1 MKSIT
6 LLLLILFSTYSKA
19 RTIANWTIYLNGKK
33 LKTFNTFGNNID
45 FKASQLKFGDKLSIQ
60 YFDDTRC
67 NDCNY
72 ELLIRNGYKGELVSK
87 KFKSETE
94 LVELDLTEVIKD
106 DLGSNPRIFFVFFS
120 EFRKGKLINH
130 GLRLFT
136 FTIS

>member
-1 MKSIT
+1 MKWIT

-19 RTIANWTIYLNGKK
+19 DTIPHWTIYLNGKK
-33 LKTFNTFGNNID
+33 IKTFNTLGNNID

-72 ELLIRNGYKGELVSK
+72 ELLIRNEYKGELVFK
-87 KFKSETE
+87 KFKNETE

-106 DLGSNPRIFFVFFS
+106 DLGSNPRRFFVFFL
-120 EFRKGKLINH
+120 EFREEKLINH

-136 FTIS
+136 LTIS